1 MLIFYIL
8 IFFAAL
14 PIIAYL
20 LSQKTNNKGLVLGY
34 SILIFAFCLIVF
46 ISKFSLL
53 GSLNKQIITNNI
65 TEEIYIDSKISVE
78 YLKEA
83 EAILNQED
91 IQIWMIS
98 LISKSIELNKL
109 KSAESLIAFSER
121 FFVTNNEK
129 VIFYG
134 LYTSLRDAKFPEFKT
149 SSFEIDQDSKSP
161 CLIKTGNIQL
171 FIMNGPDIPI
181 ARKEFKDIQN
191 ILLINSDS
199 IIPGFDIASA
209 HLNNEAIEFEI
220 NVVCKENLEEFYI
233 KNVIVLNK
241 SNIVNTYKINPNEWL
256 KKSQEL

>member
-1 MLIFYIL
+1 
-8 IFFAAL
+8 
-14 PIIAYL
+14 
-20 LSQKTNNKGLVLGY
+20 
-34 SILIFAFCLIVF
+34 
-46 ISKFSLL
+46 
-53 GSLNKQIITNNI
+53 
-65 TEEIYIDSKISVE
+65 
-78 YLKEA
+78 
-83 EAILNQED
+83 
-91 IQIWMIS
+91 MIS

-149 SSFEIDQDSKSP
+149 SSFEIDQDSKLP

-181 ARKEFKDIQN
+181 AQKEFKDIQN

-209 HLNNEAIEFEI
+209 HLNDEAIEFEI

-233 KNVIVLNK
+233 RNLIVLNK